1 MEKRTCKI
9 LFIITLIFCVLSI
22 AVTILASSMLTIPNK
37 KNTKELVVTFVSAE
51 KPMSLM
57 YYVKINEYNSR
68 LIIHNETI
76 ADLDVLQE
84 LNSGDCI
91 TVRVLTAKSKT
102 IKHGSVEIVE
112 MKKADKVIVSLEK
125 SREFTIGNRRM
136 ILPVGIVFFFFFA
149 VVFVISLCG
158 YKDIFK
164 RK

>member
-1 MEKRTCKI
+1 
-9 LFIITLIFCVLSI
+9 
-22 AVTILASSMLTIPNK
+22 
-37 KNTKELVVTFVSAE
+37 
-51 KPMSLM
+51 M

-136 ILPVGIVFFFFFA
+136 ILPVGIVFFVLFA

>member
-1 MEKRTCKI
+1 MNGKENMQNTI
-9 LFIITLIFCVLSI
+9 YYHFDVCVLSI

-68 LIIHNETI
+68 LIIHNATI
-76 ADLDVLQE
+76 ADLDALQE
-84 LNSGDCI
+84 LNSGDSI

-125 SREFTIGNRRM
+125 SRKQKDDIAGRYSIFR
-136 ILPVGIVFFFFFA
+136 
-149 VVFVISLCG
+149 VICG
-158 YKDIFK
+158 SICYKPMWL
-164 RK
+164 

>member
-1 MEKRTCKI
+1 MAKRPCKI

-68 LIIHNETI
+68 LIIHNATI
-76 ADLDVLQE
+76 ADLDALQE
-84 LNSGDCI
+84 LNSGDSI
-91 TVRVLTAKSKT
+91 TVRVLTAKSET

-136 ILPVGIVFFFFFA
+136 ILPVGIAFSVLFA

>member
-76 ADLDVLQE
+76 ADLDALQE
-84 LNSGDCI
+84 LN
-91 TVRVLTAKSKT
+91 
-102 IKHGSVEIVE
+102 
-112 MKKADKVIVSLEK
+112 
-125 SREFTIGNRRM
+125 
-136 ILPVGIVFFFFFA
+136 
-149 VVFVISLCG
+149 
-158 YKDIFK
+158 
-164 RK
+164 

>member
-91 TVRVLTAKSKT
+91 TVRVMNKKSKT

-136 ILPVGIVFFFFFA
+136 ILPVGIVFFVLFA

>member
-91 TVRVLTAKSKT
+91 TVRVLTAKSTT

-136 ILPVGIVFFFFFA
+136 ILPVGIVFFVLFA